1 MCVCLCTIEFFFK
14 HHLIMNSFFGR
25 TYNNLSAL
33 GECKNNG
40 ECVIN
45 KKNRTSCKSC
55 RLKKCLMVGM
65 SKSGSRYGRRSNWF
79 KIHCLIQDQQE
90 MSNRMTEQGLSLT
103 GQGKN
108 GSSDVDMKIS
118 DTKEFLAKFKENE
131 LRNTSAVVNNL
142 NELTAAAAAAAVA
155 QNNNNNNSHSHR
167 ISPRLAASP
176 STTNSEGSLGH
187 RSVSSP
193 FHPGLFDSAKM
204 TNPFT
209 NPYLPAAAAAAAA
222 AAAQQQQQQQAV
234 NSLPFNANDFQ
245 KEFNNLASRF
255 NPGTIPLAPISPL
268 SPLNAAVSR
277 LFLQN
282 NNAASAMSVLGK
294 RFSEL
299 QKLQNEQLLLNQAAS
314 RFLNPTATALQQAVL
329 KQQPGLNSSI
339 GTVIPSQKDLV
350 EEMTNGIRQFY
361 GDTPVQDGPIDLSIK
376 KLSDYRELS
385 LAAATAE
392 LLSKCHTQKIPGDHD
407 SGFSPSSNEDN
418 HNTSP
423 LDLTSTTQTNNS
435 NILSNKRPC
444 LSSVRSSG
452 GRSASM
458 MLIKNNCNNKN
469 IHNDN
474 NSKLERLSLKT
485 SKSHLL
491 EDNEDIEV
499 DEDDEDDDVDVADD
513 YCDDGDDETSDIE
526 VHNNENNNDNND
538 DYDNDIMNDD
548 NDTHLHRRFS
558 TKISKRISND
568 LNSNQHNNNNNN
580 SQHSHR
586 HEIPCSP

>member
-1 MCVCLCTIEFFFK
+1 MKPTSMNETDR
-14 HHLIMNSFFGR
+14 LIMNQLCKVCGEPAAGYHFGAFTCEGCKSFFGR

-103 GQGKN
+103 GQVKN
-108 GSSDVDMKIS
+108 GSSDVDMKIGDS
-118 DTKEFLAKFKENE
+118 KDFLAKYKENE
-131 LRNTSAVVNNL
+131 LRNTSTVVNNF

-155 QNNNNNNSHSHR
+155 QNNNNNNNNSSHSHR

-176 STTNSEGSLGH
+176 STTNSEGSLGGH

-204 TNPFT
+204 ANTFT
-209 NPYLPAAAAAAAA
+209 NPYLPAAAAAAA
-222 AAAQQQQQQQAV
+222 AAAQQQQQQQAI

-282 NNAASAMSVLGK
+282 NNAANAFSVLGK

-314 RFLNPTATALQQAVL
+314 QFLNPTATALQQAVL

-339 GTVIPSQKDLV
+339 GTVVPSQKDLV
-350 EEMTNGIRQFY
+350 EEMTNGLREFY
-361 GDTPVQDGPIDLSIK
+361 GDTPEQDGPIDLSVK
-376 KLSDYRELS
+376 RLSDYRELS
-385 LAAATAE
+385 LAAATSE
-392 LLSKCHTQKIPGDHD
+392 LMSKCHSQKIPGDHD

-423 LDLTSTTQTNNS
+423 LDLTSSTQNNNL

-444 LSSVRSSG
+444 LTSVRSSG

-458 MLIKNNCNNKN
+458 MLIKNNLNMNQ
-469 IHNDN
+469 H
-474 NSKLERLSLKT
+474 
-485 SKSHLL
+485 L
-491 EDNEDIEV
+491 ED
-499 DEDDEDDDVDVADD
+499 
-513 YCDDGDDETSDIE
+513 Y
-526 VHNNENNNDNND
+526 H
-538 DYDNDIMNDD
+538 
-548 NDTHLHRRFS
+548 
-558 TKISKRISND
+558 
-568 LNSNQHNNNNNN
+568 
-580 SQHSHR
+580 
-586 HEIPCSP
+586 